1 VTAGV
6 FRVLAKLALPVL
18 LQEKRGAG
26 PLRSGRTQLKKN
38 FKAALAIA
46 GVLLGA
52 AACLGADATLTLHGR
67 IVDEDGL
74 PVSGAQVRLEHV
86 GAPTKPADSAQTTT
100 ATGAQTTA
108 SGQPSA
114 SPQTFEATSDDTG
127 AFTIVNL
134 EPGDYTVRIV
144 KATFFVLSGQ
154 SITLSPDST
163 EFSFTLNHSEE
174 VHEKIDVNA
183 PPDRIDPE
191 NTAETASL
199 NVTEIRD
206 IPVPSSHTLQQSL
219 IAMPQVLRD
228 NLNLLH
234 VAGARTTQA
243 QYLLDGFDIGD
254 PVSGQLDARFSVD
267 AVRTAEVQTAGLG
280 AQYYH
285 PGAAVLSFH
294 TPEGDDK
301 FRFGAVDFIPGI
313 NVQNGV
319 RFGNYYPRF
328 SFSGPIKKGKLWYSE
343 SLSMQHTLSIING
356 LPSNADSVDQWSGD
370 SLTRLLWLIAPN
382 HSLHGSFLYNQA
394 SSTNSGLSTITPIS
408 TTSDVN
414 SHRIFGSVKD
424 QWWIGKTLYELGFA
438 ADESYVNSVPKGTA
452 PYILLVNGSEGN
464 YYQALHSTGHR
475 YQGFFDAIL
484 TGFEWHGS
492 HTISTGADIS
502 SIDLTQSA
510 HRTEIQALRADLT
523 LARLTTFTGPANFYV
538 TDTLAGGFV
547 QDLWTISKH
556 LVAQLGVRADWDRF
570 VQGAIAG
577 PRLALN
583 YLPFADDR
591 TKFTAGW
598 GMCSIPMNLSM
609 IGQTEDQKQVDTLY
623 DLTGKVVT
631 AGPATSQFVQMPNGY
646 QMPYFQIA
654 NVGWQQRLK
663 RNTLLGLELLA
674 RDEHHGLVYETVP
687 PGQIGATFVLQTSRR
702 DIYRGLTATVRHNWQ
717 NGAYLFASYT
727 RSNARTDQALDPF
740 LGSLYFAAQQPA
752 SLSWDAPNRILSWGN
767 VPTPFWGL
775 QFNFFYEYRSGYPFS
790 VINQQQ
796 FLVGP
801 PNSLRFPVY
810 SNLTVS
816 LEKQFHFTG
825 RLFAVRVAVVNALDR
840 ANPDT
845 VVNNIDAI
853 GTTPNF
859 LTFSGGQDRA
869 ITARL
874 RFISKK

>member
-1 VTAGV
+1 MAVAV
-6 FRVLAKLALPVL
+6 
-18 LQEKRGAG
+18 
-26 PLRSGRTQLKKN
+26 
-38 FKAALAIA
+38 
-46 GVLLGA
+46 VLLGA
-52 AACLGADATLTLHGR
+52 AACFGADATLVLHGR
-67 IVDEDGL
+67 VVDEDGL
-74 PVSGAQVRLEHV
+74 PVNGAQVKLEHV
-86 GAPTKPADSAQTTT
+86 GAPTEPASDARTPAATSAQT
-100 ATGAQTTA
+100 AT
-108 SGQPSA
+108 SGQLPA
-114 SPQTFEATSDDTG
+114 TPQIFAATSDDTG
-127 AFTIVNL
+127 AFTIANL
-134 EPGDYTVRIV
+134 EAGDYTVRIV

-154 SITLSPDST
+154 TITLSLDNT
-163 EFSFTLNHSEE
+163 EFTFTLNHTEE
-174 VHEKIDVNA
+174 VHEKVEVNA
-183 PPDRIDPE
+183 PPDRIDPSS
-191 NTAETASL
+191 TAETASL

-219 IAMPQVLRD
+219 IAMPQVLHD
-228 NLNLLH
+228 NLFLLH

-267 AVRTAEVQTAGLG
+267 AVRTAEIQTAGFG

-313 NVQNGV
+313 SVQNGV
-319 RFGNYYPRF
+319 QFGNFYPRF

-356 LPSNADSVDQWSGD
+356 LPSDADQVQQWSGD

-382 HSLHGSFLYNQA
+382 HSLHGSFLYNQG

-414 SHRIFGSVKD
+414 SHRYFGSVKD
-424 QWWIGKTLYELGFA
+424 QWWISKTLYELGFA
-438 ADESYVNSVPKGTA
+438 ADESYVNSEPKGTE
-452 PYILLVNGSEGN
+452 PYVLLVNGSEGN
-464 YYQALHSTGHR
+464 YYQALRSTGHR
-475 YQGFFDAIL
+475 YQGFFDAII

-502 SIDLTQSA
+502 SVDLTQSA
-510 HRTEIQALRADLT
+510 QRTQIQALRADLT
-523 LARLTTFTGPANFYV
+523 LARLSTFTGPASFYV

-547 QDLWTISKH
+547 QDVWTINKH
-556 LVAQLGVRADWDRF
+556 VIAQLGVRADWDRF

-583 YLPFADDR
+583 YLPFADDH

-598 GMCSIPMNLSM
+598 GMYSIPINLSVV
-609 IGQTEDQKQVDTLY
+609 GQTEDQKEVDTLY
-623 DLTGKVVT
+623 DATGKMVT
-631 AGPATSQFVQMPNGY
+631 AGPATSRFVQSPNGY
-646 QMPYFQIA
+646 QTPYFQIA

-687 PGQIGATFVLQTSRR
+687 PGQIGATFLLQTSRR
-702 DIYRGLTATVRHNWQ
+702 DTYRALTATARHNWE
-717 NGAYLFASYT
+717 NGAYLFAAYT
-727 RSNARTDQALDPF
+727 RSNTRTDQALDPF

-752 SLSWDAPNRILSWGN
+752 PLSWDAPNRILSWGN
-767 VPTPFWGL
+767 VPTPIWGL

-810 SNLTVS
+810 SNLTLS
-816 LEKQFHFTG
+816 AEKQFRFTG
-825 RLFAVRVAVVNALDR
+825 RLFAVRVAVVNILNR
-840 ANPDT
+840 TNPDT

-874 RFISKK
+874 RFISSKK

>member
-1 VTAGV
+1 VRG
-6 FRVLAKLALPVL
+6 KLGLPIL
-18 LQEKRGAG
+18 LNEKLKAD
-26 PLRSGRTQLKKN
+26 PLPLGRAQLKKN
-38 FKAALAIA
+38 FKAALAVA
-46 GVLLGA
+46 VVLLGA
-52 AACLGADATLTLHGR
+52 AGCFGADATLVLQGR

-74 PVSGAQVRLEHV
+74 PVSGAQVKLEHV
-86 GAPTKPADSAQTTT
+86 GEPTKPSDVTQIPAAAGEPTTRSGQ
-100 ATGAQTTA
+100 AVA
-108 SGQPSA
+108 SGQIFA
-114 SPQTFEATSDDTG
+114 ATSDDTG
-127 AFTIVNL
+127 AFTIAAL

-154 SITLSPDST
+154 TITLSADNT
-163 EFSFTLNHSEE
+163 EFTFTLNHTEE
-174 VHEKIDVNA
+174 VHEKVDVTA
-183 PPDRIDPE
+183 PPDRIDPSS
-191 NTAETASL
+191 TSETASL
-199 NVTEIRD
+199 NATEIRD

-228 NLNLLH
+228 NLLLLH

-267 AVRTAEVQTAGLG
+267 AVRTAEIQTAGFG

-313 NVQNGV
+313 SVQNGV
-319 RFGNYYPRF
+319 QFGNYYPRF
-328 SFSGPIKKGKLWYSE
+328 SFSGAIKKGKLWYSE

-356 LPSNADSVDQWSGD
+356 LPSNANEVQQWSGD

-408 TTSDVN
+408 TTSDVT

-438 ADESYVNSVPKGTA
+438 ADESYANSVPKGTS
-452 PYILLVNGSEGN
+452 PDILLVNGSEGN
-464 YYQALHSTGHR
+464 YYQALHSVGHR
-475 YQGFFDAIL
+475 YQGFFDAII
-484 TGFEWHGS
+484 TGLQWHGA

-502 SIDLTQSA
+502 SVDLSQSA
-510 HRTEIQALRADLT
+510 QRTEIQALRTDLT

-547 QDLWTISKH
+547 QDLWTINKH
-556 LVAQLGVRADWDRF
+556 LIAQLGVRADWDRF

-598 GMCSIPMNLSM
+598 GMYSIPMNLSV
-609 IGQTEDQKQVDTLY
+609 IGQTEDQKEVDTLY

-631 AGPATSQFVQMPNGY
+631 AGPATSQFVQSPNGY
-646 QMPYFQIA
+646 QTPYFQIA

-702 DIYRGLTATVRHNWQ
+702 DIYRALTATVRHNWE

-767 VPTPFWGL
+767 VPTPIWGL
-775 QFNFFYEYRSGYPFS
+775 QFNYFYEYRSGYPFS

-825 RLFAVRVAVVNALDR
+825 RLFAVRVAVVNVLDR
-840 ANPDT
+840 SNPDT